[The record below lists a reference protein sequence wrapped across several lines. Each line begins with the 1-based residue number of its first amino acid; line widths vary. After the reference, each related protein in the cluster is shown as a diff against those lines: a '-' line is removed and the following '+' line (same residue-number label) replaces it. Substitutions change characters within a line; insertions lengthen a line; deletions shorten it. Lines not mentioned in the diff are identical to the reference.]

1 MRPLRSFKYH
11 RPGTVEEAMK
21 LLDALDNA
29 KPLAGGT
36 DLVPLLKE
44 GSVKPGH
51 LVDLNGVPEL
61 SYVREEEGFIRI
73 GAATTHSQIMNSPI
87 IEKKAH
93 ALYDAVSRIGSPQ
106 IRNLGT
112 LTGNVCNASPVA
124 DSAPPLLV
132 LEAEATVESMDGT
145 RVTPI
150 SGLFAGP
157 KINSLAPN
165 ELVTE
170 IRFPVP
176 PTNSGSAYIRI
187 GRRKAFTLSVVGTA
201 AYVEMDGKT
210 CSDARIAFGSVAE
223 TPLRVEAVEA
233 IIEGKEL
240 TPEVLEE
247 VGEASKDHVHPITDV
262 RGTAEYRR
270 DMCAVLVKRA
280 LKCSLERAGV
290 VE

>member
-1 MRPLRSFKYH
+1 MRPLPSLQYH
-11 RPGTVEEAMK
+11 RPGTVEEAVR

-29 KPLAGGT
+29 KPFIGGT
-36 DLVPLLKE
+36 DLVPLLRE
-44 GSVKPGH
+44 GVVKPEH
-51 LVDLNGVPEL
+51 LVDLNMVPEL
-61 SYVREEEGFIRI
+61 NYIREEGGFIRI
-73 GAATTHSQIMNSPI
+73 GAATILSQVTNSSI
-87 IEKKAH
+87 IREKAH
-93 ALYDAVSRIGSPQ
+93 ALHDAVSRIGSPQ

-112 LTGNVCNASPVA
+112 ITGNVCNASPAA

-132 LEAEATVESMDGT
+132 LEAEATVESVDGT

-157 KINSLAPN
+157 KISSLAPN

-176 PTNSGSAYIRI
+176 PANSGSAYLRI
-187 GRRKAFTLSVVGTA
+187 GRRKAFTLSVVGAA

-210 CSDARIAFGSVAE
+210 CSDARVAFGSVAE
-223 TPLRVEAVEA
+223 TPLRVEAMEA
-233 IIEGKEL
+233 ILKGKEL
-240 TPEVLEE
+240 TPEALEE
-247 VGEASKDHVHPITDV
+247 AGEASKDHVHPITDV

-280 LKCSLERAGV
+280 LKRSLERAG
-290 VE
+290 

>member
-1 MRPLRSFKYH
+1 MRPLQSFKYH
-11 RPGTVEEAMK
+11 RPETVEEAMK
-21 LLDALDNA
+21 LLDDLDNA

-44 GSVKPGH
+44 GSIKPGH

-61 SYVREEEGFIRI
+61 SYVREEGGFIRI
-73 GAATTHSQIMNSPI
+73 GAATTHSRVMNSPI
-87 IEKKAH
+87 IEKAY

-112 LTGNVCNASPVA
+112 LTGNVCNASPAA

-132 LEAEATVESMDGT
+132 LEAEATVKSVNGT

-150 SGLFAGP
+150 SRLFAGP

-176 PTNSGSAYIRI
+176 PANSGSAYLRI
-187 GRRKAFTLSVVGTA
+187 GRRKAFTLSVVGVA
-201 AYVEMDGKT
+201 AYLEMDGKT
-210 CSDARIAFGSVAE
+210 CSDARVAFGSVAE
-223 TPLRVEAVEA
+223 TPLRIEVVEA
-233 IIEGKEL
+233 IIKGKEP
-240 TPEVLEE
+240 TPWVLEAA
-247 VGEASKDHVHPITDV
+247 GEASKDHVHPITDV

-280 LKCSLERAGV
+280 LKSSLERAG
-290 VE
+290 